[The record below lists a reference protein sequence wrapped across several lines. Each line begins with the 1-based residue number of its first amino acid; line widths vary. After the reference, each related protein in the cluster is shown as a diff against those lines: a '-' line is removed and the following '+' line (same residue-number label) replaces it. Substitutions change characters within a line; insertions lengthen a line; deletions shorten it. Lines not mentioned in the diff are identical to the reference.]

1 MNWKVGGFPG
11 KSCPGSFIQPG
22 AILSQF
28 RLLRRA
34 PRMTAMRAAGAFMV
48 LLSCVVF
55 MPSAARALDAV
66 VLDDHRPVVN
76 LTPFMERYEEKGR
89 KLTIEAPEA
98 APAEEEPGAA
108 QKAPPSTAPSEKEAA
123 PEADGGDA
131 VDDGR
136 ITLSD
141 GSEEANGIWLATALR
156 NRGEEPA
163 NRYLIA
169 DMRGR
174 GLLNFLWP
182 VPAPGVDRAYT
193 AGAEDPLRMPSDERP
208 GFAVFSLTVDP
219 ATSVTVALHSD
230 RPEPTSLYM
239 WSPEAWQSFNRRL
252 SLIEGGMLGVIAA
265 LAIYLAALAVLTQTP
280 ATRAT
285 ALLLA
290 AGFLV
295 ELAEFGYLATMTGA
309 SARWDSVM
317 RTGALALFLSAVFAL
332 ERHFLDLERHVRW
345 QSQFARLLALAA
357 PVTILVAMLSPPAGA
372 LLVRLGLMLALFGGG
387 PLLVLAALR
396 GVRPAQLL
404 IPGTVLFGL
413 SGFVAAF
420 NAFGWLPGSFIGTPL
435 AIGLFTIALVLF
447 AFAAAYQAQGGRRR
461 ADVGAVRSEQ
471 RNAFALSG
479 ARQGVWDWD
488 ITADTLYVSPSV
500 EALLGLDPG
509 ALGGTEVAWREH
521 MHPADRESYR
531 NALNSYIGR
540 GNVAFTLEFR
550 MRHSDGAF
558 RWIALNASCVA
569 GPEGF
574 ANRCV
579 GTASDITAR
588 KLAEER
594 LFHDAVHD
602 SLTGL
607 PNRALFMDRLDRAIR
622 RTSMMDRPRAALLLV
637 DLDRFKTVNDSLG
650 HSGGDA
656 LLIAVARRIESL
668 VTQEDTVARID
679 GDEFAILLT
688 TRTHR
693 DDAHAFAEALA
704 EFLSQPI
711 EIAGHEVFPTSSIG
725 VAICEDSHER
735 PEELLNEA
743 EIAMYR
749 AKRSGKARIEFYETG
764 MRGESEDRLG
774 FETDLRHALERRE
787 LEIYYQPI
795 VSLMDGSVRGFEAL
809 VRWNHPQQ
817 GVLTPDLFVPLAEEL
832 GLIHDIGRFALRAA
846 SEELATWQRLFP
858 LERPLFASVNV
869 SSRQLLRHD
878 LIEDVKRVL
887 RRIDIVPG
895 SLKLEVTESLV
906 MENPEF
912 AAQVLARVK
921 GLGAGL
927 SLDDFG
933 TGYSSLSYLQRFPFD
948 TLKVDRSFVAGMAAD
963 RETPMIIR
971 SMVTLAHDLGMEV
984 VAEGT
989 ESEEQARDLAAMG
1002 CDYGQ
1007 GYYFGQPMRA
1017 AEALDFIARNSR

>member
-1 MNWKVGGFPG
+1 MSQNRVHSCGSRWWRARTVGALAGLVLALMP
-11 KSCPGSFIQPG
+11 
-22 AILSQF
+22 L
-28 RLLRRA
+28 
-34 PRMTAMRAAGAFMV
+34 AAH
-48 LLSCVVF
+48 
-55 MPSAARALDAV
+55 ALDAV
-66 VLDDHRPVVN
+66 ALDDGRPVVD
-76 LTPFMERYEEKGR
+76 LTPFAERYEEKGR
-89 KLTIEAPEA
+89 KLTIEAPDERPSGDDA
-98 APAEEEPGAA
+98 TGAGVEPAPDAPAPD
-108 QKAPPSTAPSEKEAA
+108 SE
-123 PEADGGDA
+123 GGDA
-131 VDDGR
+131 QDSGTVV
-136 ITLSD
+136 LSD
-141 GSEEANGIWLATALR
+141 GSTEADGIWLAAALR
-156 NRGEEPA
+156 NRGQEPA
-163 NRYLIA
+163 TRYLVV
-169 DMRGR
+169 DTRDE
-174 GLLNFLWP
+174 GLTNFFWP
-182 VPAPGVDRAYT
+182 VPAPGVDRAYA
-193 AGAEDPLRMPSDERP
+193 AGAEDPAVAPEQERQ
-208 GFAVFSLTVDP
+208 GFAVYVLTVDP
-219 ATSVTVALHSD
+219 ATSVTVALHSE
-230 RPEPTSLYM
+230 RPAPTSLYL
-239 WSPEAWQSFNRRL
+239 WSPASWQSFNRRL
-252 SLIEGGMLGVIAA
+252 SLVEGGMLGVVAA

-280 ATRAT
+280 AARAT
-285 ALLLA
+285 AVLLA

-295 ELAEFGYLATMTGA
+295 ELAEFGYLSAMIGA
-309 SARWDSVM
+309 SSYWESVM
-317 RTGALALFLSAVFAL
+317 RSGALALFAGAVFAL
-332 ERHFLDLERHVRW
+332 ERFFLDLERHFGW
-345 QSQFARLLALAA
+345 PSKAARLLTYAVLVVPLIAAL
-357 PVTILVAMLSPPAGA
+357 LPPAGA
-372 LLVRLGLMLALFGGG
+372 LLVRLFLAAALLGGA
-387 PLLVLAALR
+387 PLLVQAALR

-404 IPGTVLFGL
+404 IPGTALFGL
-413 SGFVAAF
+413 SGLVAAL
-420 NAFGWLPGSFIGTPL
+420 NVMGWLPGSLVGTPL
-435 AIGLFTIALVLF
+435 AAGLFTIALVLF
-447 AFAAAYQAQGGRRR
+447 AFAAAYHAQGGRRR
-461 ADVGAVRSEQ
+461 ADVGTLRSEQ
-471 RNAFALSG
+471 RHAFALTG

-500 EALLGLDPG
+500 EALLGLDAG
-509 ALGGTEVAWREH
+509 SLGGNEVSWREH
-521 MHPADRESYR
+521 MHPADRETYR
-531 NALNSYIGR
+531 NALNAYIGR
-540 GNVAFTLEFR
+540 GNVAFVLEFR

-558 RWIALNASCVA
+558 RWIALGASCIA

-579 GTASDITAR
+579 GTVSDITPR

-607 PNRALFMDRLDRAIR
+607 PNRVLFMDRLERAIR
-622 RTSMMDRPRAALLLV
+622 RTGVMDRPRAALLLV

-656 LLIAVARRIESL
+656 LLIAIARRLESL

-679 GDEFAILLT
+679 GDEFAVLLA

-693 DDAHAFAEALA
+693 EDALAFADTLA

-711 EIAGHEVFPTSSIG
+711 EVAGHEVFPASSIG
-725 VAICEDSHER
+725 VALCEDSHER

-749 AKRSGKARIEFYETG
+749 AKRSGEARIEIFEAG
-764 MRGESEDRLG
+764 MRGDGEDRLA
-774 FETDLRHALERRE
+774 FETDLRHALERKE

-795 VSLMDGSVRGFEAL
+795 LSLTEGTVRGFEAL

-817 GVLTPDLFVPLAEEL
+817 GLVTPDLFVPLAEEI

-846 SEELATWQRLFP
+846 SEELATWQKLFP

-878 LIEDVKRVL
+878 LIDDVKRVL
-887 RRIDIVPG
+887 HRIDIVPG

-906 MENPEF
+906 MENPEL

-921 GLGAGL
+921 SLGAGL

-948 TLKVDRSFVAGMAAD
+948 TLKVDRSFVAGMATD
-963 RETPMIIR
+963 RETPVIIR

-1017 AEALDFIARNSR
+1017 AEALDFIARFSQR